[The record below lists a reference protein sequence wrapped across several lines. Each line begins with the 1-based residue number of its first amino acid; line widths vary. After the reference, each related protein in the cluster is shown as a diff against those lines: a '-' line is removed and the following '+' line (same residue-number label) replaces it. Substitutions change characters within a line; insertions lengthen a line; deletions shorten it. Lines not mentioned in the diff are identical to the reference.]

1 MTTFQEG
8 RGKDSNSS
16 SKVGTS
22 PPALELGARPS
33 GTSLPLATFGP
44 HVRHTRHVPKRR
56 SSLERGSRRVSSKAS
71 RKKGEWRCGSH
82 LFSLFSKMGDLFR
95 RKAKDATASKDE
107 RAHKTIGA
115 MERGALEHMN
125 KTGHLPGG
133 AAQSPLRAHSPGGLP
148 SVPSA
153 LRHSDIAAGTTPG
166 QPSAL
171 PTATPK
177 PEWVLKNPGKPGAF
191 LRVLW
196 KRDKATR
203 ANFAWWDSFDGVHG
217 GKMLRVG
224 VLESDRRAINEFDL
238 FPRGASCHNT
248 ARVRACVKSCSKLC
262 TCKNCMRM
270 HAHILSHTQIRA
282 RARARTHTHTH
293 TLLLCRGTSAA
304 ASERGHIKRADLR
317 ISLCHLFFPERRRA
331 GSPGDGLRGPA
342 RGAVSSRRCL
352 GQTCHRETSGAQAD
366 RGAEACRL
374 ADL

>member
-1 MTTFQEG
+1 
-8 RGKDSNSS
+8 
-16 SKVGTS
+16 
-22 PPALELGARPS
+22 
-33 GTSLPLATFGP
+33 
-44 HVRHTRHVPKRR
+44 
-56 SSLERGSRRVSSKAS
+56 
-71 RKKGEWRCGSH
+71 
-82 LFSLFSKMGDLFR
+82 MGDLFR

-153 LRHSDIAAGTTPG
+153 LRHSEIAAGTTPG

-282 RARARTHTHTH
+282 RARARTHTHT
-293 TLLLCRGTSAA
+293 LLLCRGTSAA

>member
-1 MTTFQEG
+1 
-8 RGKDSNSS
+8 
-16 SKVGTS
+16 
-22 PPALELGARPS
+22 
-33 GTSLPLATFGP
+33 
-44 HVRHTRHVPKRR
+44 
-56 SSLERGSRRVSSKAS
+56 
-71 RKKGEWRCGSH
+71 
-82 LFSLFSKMGDLFR
+82 MGDLFR

-153 LRHSDIAAGTTPG
+153 LRHSEIAAGTTPG

-248 ARVRACVKSCSKLC
+248 ARVCACEVLFKILY
-262 TCKNCMRM
+262 MQIL
-270 HAHILSHTQIRA
+270 HAHACTHTLSHTNTCACA
-282 RARARTHTHTH
+282 RARAHTHTH
-293 TLLLCRGTSAA
+293 YCCAGEQAQQLLNVVTSSEQTLEFPYVTYSFLSADEQGPPGMVFVAPPGVQFPVDAVWVKPAIEKLL
-304 ASERGHIKRADLR
+304 ERKQI
-317 ISLCHLFFPERRRA
+317 E
-331 GSPGDGLRGPA
+331 
-342 RGAVSSRRCL
+342 
-352 GQTCHRETSGAQAD
+352 AQ
-366 RGAEACRL
+366 RL
-374 ADL
+374 AG

>member
-1 MTTFQEG
+1 
-8 RGKDSNSS
+8 
-16 SKVGTS
+16 
-22 PPALELGARPS
+22 
-33 GTSLPLATFGP
+33 
-44 HVRHTRHVPKRR
+44 
-56 SSLERGSRRVSSKAS
+56 
-71 RKKGEWRCGSH
+71 
-82 LFSLFSKMGDLFR
+82 MGDLFR

-153 LRHSDIAAGTTPG
+153 LRHSEIAAGTTPG

-270 HAHILSHTQIRA
+270 HAHILSLSQIRA
-282 RARARTHTHTH
+282 RARAHTHTHTH
-293 TLLLCRGTSAA
+293 THTHYCCAGEQAQQLLNVVTS
-304 ASERGHIKRADLR
+304 SEQTLEFPYVTYSFLSADEQGPPGMV
-317 ISLCHLFFPERRRA
+317 FVAPPGVQFPVDAVWVKPAIEKLLERK
-331 GSPGDGLRGPA
+331 
-342 RGAVSSRRCL
+342 
-352 GQTCHRETSGAQAD
+352 QIEAQ
-366 RGAEACRL
+366 RL
-374 ADL
+374 AG